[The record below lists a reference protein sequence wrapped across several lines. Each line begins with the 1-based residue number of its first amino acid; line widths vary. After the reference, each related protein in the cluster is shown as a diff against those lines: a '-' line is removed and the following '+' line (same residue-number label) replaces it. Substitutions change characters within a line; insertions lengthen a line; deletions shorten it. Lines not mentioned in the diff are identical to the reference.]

1 MDNTSR
7 LVNME
12 KFNTDVENWTVSTRN
27 GMIRRAPVG
36 LKSEQNEDKLIRTRS
51 FVNLN
56 REGEASNVKFLIP
69 RHGVFVHYGVGRG
82 WIRKGNTV
90 VRGSLTASARR
101 SKRKNRR
108 VNLMTGG
115 GEGRKPIDWFDIEIK
130 QGINQLANIAQE
142 YYGDKA
148 MYSILDK
155 TNRFLI
161 ER

>member
-1 MDNTSR
+1 MDNTSKF
-7 LVNME
+7 VNTE

-27 GMIRRAPVG
+27 GMIRRAPIG
-36 LKSEQNEDKLIRTRS
+36 WGSARDDEKLIGTKS

-56 REGEASNVKFLIP
+56 REGEASNVNFLIP

-82 WIRKGNTV
+82 WIRQGNTI
-90 VRGSLTASARR
+90 VRGSLTASAKR
-101 SKRKNRR
+101 SKRKNRM
-108 VNLMTGG
+108 VHLLPVG
-115 GEGRKPIDWFDIEIK
+115 GEGRKPVDWFDIEIR

-148 MYSILDK
+148 MYSVLDK

-161 ER
+161 EK